1 MVGCRVPESRRPA
14 STIAP
19 AIARRFAAALGV
31 VLGCA
36 VATPALS
43 QPRPGEPAPPFTL
56 QDVAGKSVSLAA
68 FKGRTVVLEWTN
80 PGCPFVQKHYVSRNM
95 PALQAKYGATDV
107 VWLSINSTHS
117 GHVDYLEPAQ
127 LAARMQAWQAAP
139 TAILMD
145 TDGAT
150 GKAYGART
158 TPQMVVID
166 AGGVIRYA
174 GAIDDRRSADPA
186 DVKVARNYVSAA
198 LDDLKAGRPVA
209 LASSTPYGCSV
220 KYR

>member
-1 MVGCRVPESRRPA
+1 MIGCRAPELRCPA
-14 STIAP
+14 STITP
-19 AIARRFAAALGV
+19 ALARRFAATLGV
-31 VLGCA
+31 ALGCA
-36 VATPALS
+36 VAAPALS

-56 QDVAGKSVSLAA
+56 QDVAGKPVSLAD

-107 VWLSINSTHS
+107 AWLSINSTHT
-117 GHVDYLEPAQ
+117 GHADYLEPAQ

-145 TDGAT
+145 ADGTT